1 MNTTLTLL
9 LLAATTLTSAGSLPA
24 EYSNNFQ
31 ENTTENV
38 VLNVPFVNQKDD
50 LPEDKKA
57 EIVGS
62 ACGPA
67 SLTMVFKYLG
77 DKTTLY
83 DVISKLP
90 TNVYVK
96 GKMFYNLPGG
106 AKYFDHKATSF
117 KNSPKNIYNQLK
129 KQNPIVMNVQNYNGY
144 TGHAIVVVGI
154 KGYNGERATSL
165 VVHDPW
171 TEGYKEYMY
180 INANTLKQ
188 TEGYVLPIGSLDPFI
203 IE

>member
-1 MNTTLTLL
+1 MYNALGLL
-9 LLAATTLTSAGSLPA
+9 LFAATTLTSANSLPA
-24 EYSNNFQ
+24 EQPNNFQ

-38 VLNVPFVNQKDD
+38 VLNVPYVNQKTD
-50 LPEDKKA
+50 LPENKKD
-57 EIVGS
+57 EILGS

-67 SLTMVFKYLG
+67 ALTMVFKYLG
-77 DKTTLY
+77 EDTTLY
-83 DVISKLP
+83 DVISRLP
-90 TNVYVK
+90 TDVYIK

-106 AKYFDHKATSF
+106 AKYFGYKATSF
-117 KNSPKNIYNQLK
+117 KNTPKNIYDQLK
-129 KQNPIVMNVQNYNGY
+129 KQNPVIMNVQNYNGI

-154 KGYNGERATSL
+154 KGYDGQKATSL
-165 VVHDPW
+165 IVHDPW
-171 TEGYKEYMY
+171 TEAYKEYQY

>member
-1 MNTTLTLL
+1 MYTTFGLL
-9 LLAATTLTSAGSLPA
+9 LLAATTLTSANYLSA
-24 EYSNNFQ
+24 EQPNKFL

-38 VLNVPFVNQKDD
+38 VLNVPFVHQIKD
-50 LPEDKKA
+50 LPEDKKS

-67 SLTMVFKYLG
+67 ALTMVFKYLG
-77 DKTTLY
+77 ERTTLY

-90 TNVYVK
+90 TDVYIK
-96 GKMFYNLPGG
+96 GRMFYNLPEG
-106 AKYFDHKATSF
+106 AKYFGHISTSF
-117 KNSPKNIYNQLK
+117 KNTPKNIYDQLK
-129 KQNPIVMNVQNYNGY
+129 EQKPIIMNVQNYNGI

-154 KGYNGERATSL
+154 KEYNGESATSL

-171 TEGYKEYMY
+171 TEAYKEYAY
-180 INANTLKQ
+180 INQNTLKQ
-188 TEGYVLPIGSLDPFI
+188 PEGYILTIGSLDPFI